1 VTEEAATK
9 AEMKSLKEAIEEIE
23 YNLSRD
29 ESAIR
34 ADGGAH
40 LFTSTMSGSQSRT
53 SAQ

>member
-1 VTEEAATK
+1 
-9 AEMKSLKEAIEEIE
+9 MKSLKEAIEGIE
-23 YNLSRD
+23 YDLSRD

-34 ADGGAH
+34 ADGVAH